1 MELQGVRYDLS
12 KVGHLGTVSASPWI
26 WIMGQ
31 STTIRTP
38 QEAVA
43 ANRTFNWSGSGPI
56 DGTSDGAAFTCEA
69 LKLKCRIVLGYAGS
83 NDAALAVTK
92 GEMDAIYTSDTSANI
107 YARDGA
113 NRAVAVMGRK
123 RSRFFPDLATI
134 FELVKLDDEQSWLF
148 DFRSTADDLG
158 RILIAPPG
166 VPASVLA
173 QLREAVKTALTD
185 PVLVAEGERT
195 QRYVDFI
202 DAYKTSAALDR
213 IARITPAQRKKV
225 RDVIATAEQK

>member
-1 MELQGVRYDLS
+1 MLFRS
-12 KVGHLGTVSASPWI
+12 
-26 WIMGQ
+26 Q

-113 NRAVAVMGRK
+113 NRAVAVMGRT
-123 RSRFFPDLATI
+123 RSRFFPELKTI
-134 FELVKLDDEQSWLF
+134 FELLTLDDEQAWLF

-166 VPASVLA
+166 VPASVLG
-173 QLREAVKTALTD
+173 QLQAAVK
-185 PVLVAEGERT
+185 
-195 QRYVDFI
+195 
-202 DAYKTSAALDR
+202 AAMAPLLAPA
-213 IARITPAQRKKV
+213 IARPLGSGMIRTSFSTSGSSSFSRK
-225 RDVIATAEQK
+225 AA